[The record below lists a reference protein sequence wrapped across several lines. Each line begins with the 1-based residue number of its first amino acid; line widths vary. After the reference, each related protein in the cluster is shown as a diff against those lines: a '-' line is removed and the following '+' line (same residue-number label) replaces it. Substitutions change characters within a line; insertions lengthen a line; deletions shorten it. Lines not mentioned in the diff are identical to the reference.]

1 MKIAKSISEEF
12 DEIKLILKASFFQSM
27 KTDEFSEIINSAL
40 GLFYQKKTEIK
51 LEIKS
56 TH

>member
-1 MKIAKSISEEF
+1 
-12 DEIKLILKASFFQSM
+12 M